1 MTKNPFVNALAAA
14 GYISLIAMF
23 FSYMNSVLMFSDRML
38 GLIAPIL
45 ALSLFV
51 FSAALMGYFFLSEP
65 LQLLI
70 GGQKAEAAK
79 LFLATAFSFA
89 AIIAAIFLTW
99 FLLSSV
105 L

>member
-1 MTKNPFVNALAAA
+1 MTRNPFVNALAAA

-23 FSYMNSVLMFSDRML
+23 FSYLSNAPAFSDQML
-38 GLIAPIL
+38 GLLAPVF